1 MHPAISWSFVC
12 WTSLT
17 ALPVCCWGQL
27 GATGHPMEN
36 CIWHPPGRY
45 LYWACPEAP
54 PAASANECS
63 CCISSNI
70 EQMPGTSTSLF
81 SFCQI
86 QSDSRPSPP
95 SLGCGGKLSSS
106 LMLLGILWGFVV
118 NKLYRHNVFGGDL
131 VVLGCPHSV
140 LQTSSVCPQCIP
152 VPEKANLVTDTSGN
166 FLLTRLRFIQGC
178 NGNNADSN

>member
-1 MHPAISWSFVC
+1 MLNFFNCFACLLLGSAGGHRPPHGELYMTSSWSIFVL
-12 WTSLT
+12 SMS
-17 ALPVCCWGQL
+17 WGS
-27 GATGHPMEN
+27 P
-36 CIWHPPGRY
+36 
-45 LYWACPEAP
+45 
-54 PAASANECS
+54 S
-63 CCISSNI
+63 CISQWVFLLHQLQYWTDARHINF
-70 EQMPGTSTSLF
+70 PFF